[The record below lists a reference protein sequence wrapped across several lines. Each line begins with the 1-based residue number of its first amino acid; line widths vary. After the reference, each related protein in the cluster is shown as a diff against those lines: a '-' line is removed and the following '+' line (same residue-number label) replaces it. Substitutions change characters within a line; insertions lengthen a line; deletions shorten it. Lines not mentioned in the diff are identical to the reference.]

1 MSLKATQKA
10 FISHHI
16 RLDFFN
22 NSKLDA
28 DIQSRISDDSEINFQ
43 FALQN
48 IQGDNKET
56 KGTDFSELTLLAMAY
71 FYERIFPRDTQ
82 IKDADYT
89 VNAVKGF
96 FDACNH
102 TQYTAIYEVDTTCYK
117 LRDTA
122 LFRACYLI
130 IQCAW
135 FFNSEHFGRHQYLD
149 YSSHYIKT
157 AEQLPFEAYQYDKG
171 DLLRKYKRIDEK
183 RNTKY
188 HPKGEPAFKFVDQW
202 YYYILYLV
210 CNELEVS
217 TKHFKATLKDFREYN
232 PSTKCPRI
240 LRVETPFSVIECDIK
255 SAFPSFL
262 DLQTGS
268 RIKDKVYK
276 NLMERKNISRSDA
289 KVLFNSHLNSGKYKT
304 WEQIKTFLLDC

>member
-28 DIQSRISDDSEINFQ
+28 DIQSHISDDSEINFQ

-56 KGTDFSELTLLAMAY
+56 KGTTFSELTLLAMAY
-71 FYERIFPRDTQ
+71 FYERIFP
-82 IKDADYT
+82 KDAISDAVYT
-89 VNAVKGF
+89 VEGVKGF
-96 FDACNH
+96 FDACNY
-102 TQYTAIYEVDTTCYK
+102 TPYTAIYEIDTTCYK

-217 TKHFKATLKDFREYN
+217 TKHFKATLKDFRETN
-232 PSTKCPRI
+232 PLTKCPRI